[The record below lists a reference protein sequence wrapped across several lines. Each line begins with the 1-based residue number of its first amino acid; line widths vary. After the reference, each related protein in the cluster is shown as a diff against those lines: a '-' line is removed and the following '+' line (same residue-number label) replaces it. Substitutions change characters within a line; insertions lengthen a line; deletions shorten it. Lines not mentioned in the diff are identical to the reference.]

1 MLGQDLSSIQ
11 AQQLATLLSE
21 LGRWGKRINLTAI
34 LDPDEMI
41 SLSSDIVAM
50 SALRAEVCRI
60 PRKPNGMGLIQI
72 MSKEE
77 MARQKPPLPSP
88 NMADSL
94 MMSLANP
101 PPRQADAPL
110 NFRSVYGK

>member
-1 MLGQDLSSIQ
+1 MLRDRFYNAYQ
-11 AQQLATLLSE
+11 AVE
-21 LGRWGKRINLTAI
+21 RGEYI
-34 LDPDEMI
+34 DPDEII
-41 SLSSDIVAM
+41 SLSSDISNM

-60 PRKPNGMGLIQI
+60 PTRPNGAGLIQI

-94 MMSLANP
+94 MMSLATP
-101 PPRQADAPL
+101 PPNKADMKLHFAT
-110 NFRSVYGK
+110 VYGN